1 MMLLNTPAPSL
12 PIGSILAYA
21 GVLGDIPT
29 GWAICDGTNGTPD
42 LTDSFVMG
50 GTLAQKGQTGGANSV
65 TPSGSVNVS
74 ASVHNHTLSTSQ
86 IPSHKHIS
94 PYGYRYTG
102 PWGQTNSVT
111 TMGADSHAW
120 GGSDYTSP
128 VGSNGAHNHGVTASG
143 SLNANAQDNK
153 PKYYKTAYI
162 MRVS

>member
-29 GWAICDGTNGTPD
+29 GWAICDGSSGTPD

-65 TPSGSVNVS
+65 TPSGSVGINVN
-74 ASVHNHTLSTSQ
+74 VNNHTLSASQ
-86 IPSHKHIS
+86 MPSHGHSIS
-94 PYGYRYTG
+94 FRYFGRDGSIGLSGTSWTSARGTSTG
-102 PWGQTNSVT
+102 
-111 TMGADSHAW
+111 GA
-120 GGSDYTSP
+120 GSS
-128 VGSNGAHNHGVTASG
+128 GAHNHSASG
-143 SLNANAQDNK
+143 SGSFNGSQQDNK
-153 PKYYKTAYI
+153 PKYYKSAYI

>member
-21 GVLGDIPT
+21 GLLADIPT

-50 GTLAQKGQTGGANSV
+50 GSHAQIGNTGGANSV
-65 TPSGSVNVS
+65 TPSGSV
-74 ASVHNHTLSTSQ
+74 SVNNHTLSQSQMPAHNHVSGGVQHTNYYSLYGNYSPGYVPRYLDGGGSTS
-86 IPSHKHIS
+86 SSES
-94 PYGYRYTG
+94 PY
-102 PWGQTNSVT
+102 
-111 TMGADSHAW
+111 
-120 GGSDYTSP
+120 TST
-128 VGSNGAHNHGVTASG
+128 VGSSAAHNHGASL
-143 SLNANAQDNK
+143 SLNSQDNK

>member
-29 GWAICDGTNGTPD
+29 GWAICDGSNGTPD

-65 TPSGSVNVS
+65 TPSGSV
-74 ASVHNHTLSTSQ
+74 SVNNHTLSISQ
-86 IPSHKHIS
+86 IPSHNHSYKRRHTATNNRTVLTSTARIS
-94 PYGYRYTG
+94 SEYDSSSGNTG
-102 PWGQTNSVT
+102 GNS
-111 TMGADSHAW
+111 S
-120 GGSDYTSP
+120 
-128 VGSNGAHNHGVTASG
+128 HNHGANL
-143 SLNANAQDNK
+143 SLSSQDNK
-153 PKYYKTAYI
+153 PKYYKSAYI

>member
-74 ASVHNHTLSTSQ
+74 VNNHTLSSSQ
-86 IPSHKHIS
+86 MPSHKHIQGGGYVATYY
-94 PYGYRYTG
+94 YGGTSLAPKR
-102 PWGQTNSVT
+102 
-111 TMGADSHAW
+111 
-120 GGSDYTSP
+120 GSDNMGPRPYTSNT
-128 VGSNGAHNHGVTASG
+128 GSSGSHNHGASG
-143 SLNANAQDNK
+143 TLNANSQDNK